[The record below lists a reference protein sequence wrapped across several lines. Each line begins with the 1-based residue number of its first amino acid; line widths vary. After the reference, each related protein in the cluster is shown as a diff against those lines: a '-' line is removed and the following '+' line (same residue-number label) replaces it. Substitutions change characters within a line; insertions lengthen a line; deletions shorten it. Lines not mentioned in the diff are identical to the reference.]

1 MDAIGVL
8 LILLIIFGAA
18 FAVVFFMDLIK
29 HKDEKVVGEAG
40 KEVKGN
46 LIISAI
52 IGAVTNFF
60 DTVGIGSFAPTTF
73 LFKTTKTVDIGV
85 VPGTLN
91 VAHTIPVVFMAW
103 LYIGY
108 VEIDALTLYLLIGAS
123 VIGAWLGAGIV
134 ASFNRRTIVG
144 VVGFA
149 LIAVALIM
157 FLRTPASG
165 LIAGLDGAGFLE
177 GPGIVRWNVAEEA
190 TLGLS
195 GIRLIIGIIGF
206 FILGALM
213 TAGVGLYSPAMALVF
228 LLGLAQP
235 AAFPIMMG
243 ACAFLMSVAGVKF
256 VREGKYARKQSLAI
270 TIAGLPG
277 VWLAFNFFR
286 HLSGNINQL
295 IYVVVVVVT
304 ITGIMMLVEYFK
316 TQGKEE
322 KKA

>member
-1 MDAIGVL
+1 MDPIQIL
-8 LILLIIFGAA
+8 LILLILFGAA
-18 FAVVFFMDLIK
+18 FTVVFFMDVMK
-29 HKDEKVVGEAG
+29 HKDEKVLGEG
-40 KEVKGN
+40 GQEIKGN
-46 LIISAI
+46 LIINAC

-108 VEIDALTLYLLIGAS
+108 VEIDALTLYLLIGSS

-134 ASFNRRTIVG
+134 AKFNRRTIVG
-144 VVGFA
+144 VVGA
-149 LIAVALIM
+149 SLIVVALIM

-165 LIAGLDGAGFLE
+165 LLIGLEGSTFMS
-177 GPGIVRWNVAEEA
+177 GPGIVRWNTAEAA
-190 TLGLS
+190 TLGLT
-195 GIRLIIGIIGF
+195 GVRLVIGVIGF

-228 LLGLAQP
+228 MLGLAQP

-243 ACAFLMSVAGVKF
+243 ACAFLMSVAGIKF

-270 TIAGLPG
+270 ALAGLPG

-295 IYVVVVVVT
+295 IYVVVTVVT
-304 ITGIMMLVEYFK
+304 ITGIMMLMEYFK
-316 TQGKEE
+316 TGKS
-322 KKA
+322 A

>member
-1 MDAIGVL
+1 MDPIGVL

-18 FAVVFFMDLIK
+18 FGIVFILDVVK
-29 HKDEKVVGEAG
+29 HKDEKVVGEQG
-40 KEVKGN
+40 KEVSGN
-46 LIISAI
+46 LIINAV

-73 LFKTTKTVDIGV
+73 LFKVTKTVDIGV

-123 VIGAWLGAGIV
+123 IIGAYLGAGIV
-134 ASFNRRTIVG
+134 TKFNRRTIVG

-149 LIAVALIM
+149 LIAVGIIM

-165 LIAGLDGAGFLE
+165 ALVGLE
-177 GPGIVRWNVAEEA
+177 TGIVRWSAEP
-190 TLGLS
+190 TIGLS
-195 GIRLIIGIIGF
+195 GIQLIIGVIGF

-213 TAGVGLYSPAMALVF
+213 TAGIGLYSPAMALV
-228 LLGLAQP
+228 LILGLGAG

-243 ACAFLMSVAGVKF
+243 ACAFLMSVAGIKF
-256 VREGKYARKQSLAI
+256 VKEGKYARKQSLAI
-270 TIAGLPG
+270 TIGGLPA
-277 VWLAFNFFR
+277 VWLAFSFFR
-286 HLSGNINQL
+286 FLSGNINFL
-295 IYVVVVVVT
+295 IYAVVTVVT
-304 ITGIMMLVEYFK
+304 ITGVMMLIEYFK
-316 TQGKEE
+316 TKGQPQPQAQPQTEG
-322 KKA
+322 